1 MLCYVTLCY
10 IMFCSVLLYST
21 LLYSILFCSIC
32 YGLPV
37 DHAPLNLKEVAEAS
51 LLRKVGILRSNM
63 HLVKAGQVLG
73 PVAGPFYELMTAPT
87 TKAHDSRILRQ

>member
-1 MLCYVTLCY
+1 M
-10 IMFCSVLLYST
+10 
-21 LLYSILFCSIC
+21 C

-51 LLRKVGILRSNM
+51 LLRKVGILRSNL

-87 TKAHDSRILRQ
+87 TKAHDSRIQRQSVVLRFSQNLH